1 LLLALVRLSNCNL
14 GQGPHHKGNDAMQS
28 QTVSEIAAESR
39 SLIAACRQNLQ
50 RLGEQIAECMASRE
64 VSTPGTP
71 MADGELLRVELCR
84 ENARSTRAFSE
95 EANDPE
101 VKRLLL
107 ELAGS
112 YDRMAKR
119 SASASGIVS

>member
-1 LLLALVRLSNCNL
+1 
-14 GQGPHHKGNDAMQS
+14 MQS
-28 QTVSEIAAESR
+28 QTVSQLAAELR
-39 SLIAACRQNLQ
+39 TLLAACKRHLAHLD
-50 RLGEQIAECMASRE
+50 RQIAECNASRE
-64 VSTPGTP
+64 GSFLATAEANAEPLEVQ
-71 MADGELLRVELCR
+71 LCR

-107 ELAGS
+107 ELAGN

-119 SASASGIVS
+119 SAAADG

>member
-1 LLLALVRLSNCNL
+1 
-14 GQGPHHKGNDAMQS
+14 MQS

-39 SLIAACRQNLQ
+39 ALIAACRQNLL
-50 RLGEQIAECMASRE
+50 RLGEQIAACTASRE
-64 VSTPGTP
+64 GGRPARRQRHTEPLE
-71 MADGELLRVELCR
+71 AQLCR
-84 ENARSTRAFSE
+84 ESAHSTRAFSE

-112 YDRMAKR
+112 YDRMLKR
-119 SASASGIVS
+119 SAASPDTGGLGAVLGA